1 MNRVILM
8 GRLTRDPE
16 LRYSQGE
23 SAMAIAR
30 YTLAVNRGV
39 SKGTGRYQC
48 RLYKLRGFSEGGG
61 IRGKISSSGDKA
73 SGGGPY
79 PDRKLYQ

>member
-30 YTLAVNRGV
+30 YTLAVNRGHRREQGDNGADFIICV
-39 SKGTGRYQC
+39 E
-48 RLYKLRGFSEGGG
+48 RG
-61 IRGKISSSGDKA
+61 IWISAWILWTAMFNMNTSA
-73 SGGGPY
+73 PN
-79 PDRKLYQ
+79 

>member
-30 YTLAVNRGV
+30 YTLAVNRGHRREQEI
-39 SKGTGRYQC
+39 GRASC
-48 RLYKLRGFSEGGG
+48 RERV
-61 IRGKISSSGDKA
+61 
-73 SGGGPY
+73 
-79 PDRKLYQ
+79 